1 MNSIK
6 TGALLSDRKEER
18 RRLWKLALLC
28 FGVSSGMM
36 ALIYFC
42 IGVPFFGNSV
52 LVLDLNGQYVYF
64 FESLHDII
72 YNGNSSL
79 LWSWMRSLGG
89 EYLGIYAYYLA
100 SPFSWLVALLPSQII
115 TEALYLMIV
124 AKVGLA
130 GGTMGFFLHKT
141 YPTCRR
147 NVVLFS
153 AMYAFCAWSLMY
165 GNNVMWLD
173 ALFLFPI
180 VIYGANQLLSGKNYI
195 IYTVSLALTILSNF
209 YIGYMVCIFLAIY
222 FFYFHIAKSRQEDY
236 NPKGQKVFFLR
247 SGLRYLFFTLLA
259 CGIGA
264 VIIAGAAY
272 SLSFGKNT
280 FTDPTYEFTFKLTF
294 LDIIYKLLPGAVDTV
309 RREGL
314 PFLYCGTS
322 ALFGAAVFFVSG
334 RFKIREKL
342 GAGLLFLLLA
352 FCFSVSV
359 IDIWWHGGQEPN
371 WLNYRY
377 SFIFSFF
384 LLVCAY
390 RGFEKIEK
398 VSNKALALV
407 PAGIFIFYVIL
418 QVKGYGHG
426 YEYTEG
432 EFPYNWSYDLLYYFL
447 GVLIV
452 GLVFAG
458 ILYFKKNAAKRAG
471 SVMLCCVIL
480 GEILCMG
487 VLHHVGLAVD
497 VGYCLRSSYTDYM
510 ARVTPAVDYINGM
523 DDHFFRM
530 DKTFHRQP
538 ADAMALEMRSLSS
551 TTSTLNKKTLAF
563 LKKMGYAAGS
573 YWSEYLG
580 GNPATDLLFDVK
592 YILTEDT
599 EPDAYYRRIY
609 TNERPNKIIHDPFED
624 KDLVEK
630 QSVYG
635 YLNPYALSLAF
646 CADNKALYY
655 DADMYPGAIER
666 INGMYAA
673 LTGKGISPFAPVGV
687 TESIEGLKS
696 GHSSSVEHRI
706 LTPEKSEGSL
716 TLTFEAA
723 ESGPYYLQVP
733 TDYPRECALFVDDI
747 ETGTV
752 MGNETDRIIP
762 LGVFEAGSAHSVRIA
777 ATDNKIY
784 IKDGAQLIWFLDM
797 KEVEKA
803 YGILSPGAYEIDRGF
818 REDRLKG
825 TVVVPEDKQVL
836 FTSIPYDKGW
846 IFTVDGQEV
855 KPMLVGRATVDPK
868 TGKNTSEQ
876 QPFADALTVLVLEPG
891 RHTLECVYRPSCVLY
906 GGLVSAGALVLFLV
920 IIAVDFLL
928 VRRIKKKKAAKRAA
942 AENKTETKTGKAP
955 DPAGAADENQK
966 EPDPADVTDESR
978 EAPEDPGGK
987 GEDA

>member
-1 MNSIK
+1 MTHFRNS
-6 TGALLSDRKEER
+6 ALMPDDRKEQR
-18 RRLWKLALLC
+18 RRLWKLAFTC
-28 FGVSSGMM
+28 FGVSAGMM

-42 IGVPFFGNSV
+42 IGVPFLGNSV

-64 FESLHDII
+64 YESLHDIL

-100 SPFSWLVALLPSQII
+100 SPFSWLVALLPSKII

-153 AMYAFCAWSLMY
+153 AMYALCAWSLMY

-173 ALFLFPI
+173 ALYLFPI
-180 VIYGANQLLSGKNYI
+180 VIYGADLLLSGRNYI
-195 IYTVSLALTILSNF
+195 VYTAALALTVLTHF

-222 FFYFHIAKSRQEDY
+222 FFYFHIARSGDADY

-247 SGLRYLFFTLLA
+247 SGLRYFFFTLLA
-259 CGIGA
+259 CGISA
-264 VIIAGAAY
+264 IIIFSAAY

-294 LDIIYKLLPGAVDTV
+294 LDLIYKLLPGAVDTV

-314 PFLYCGTS
+314 PFLYCGTC

-334 RFKIREKL
+334 KFKIREKL

-398 VSNKALALV
+398 TSNRALALV
-407 PAGIFIFYVIL
+407 PAAIFIFYAIL
-418 QVKGYGHG
+418 QAKGYGHG

-447 GVLIV
+447 GILIT
-452 GLVFAG
+452 GLVFCG
-458 ILYFKKNAAKRAG
+458 ILYFKKNAARRAG
-471 SVMLCCVIL
+471 SVMLCGVIL

-487 VLHHVGLAVD
+487 ILHHAGLAVD
-497 VGYCLRSSYTDYM
+497 VGYSLRSSYADYM
-510 ARVTPAVDYINGM
+510 DRVTPAVDYIN
-523 DDHFFRM
+523 DTDESFFRM

-551 TTSTLNKKTLAF
+551 TTSTLNKRTLAF
-563 LKKMGYAAGS
+563 LGKLGYAAGS

-580 GNPATDLLFDVK
+580 GNPATDMLLGVK

-599 EPDAYYRRIY
+599 APDAYYRRVY
-609 TNERPNKIIHDPFED
+609 TDEKPDKIEEYPFVEETI
-624 KDLVEK
+624 VEK

-635 YLNPYALSLAF
+635 YLDPYALPLAY
-646 CADNKALYY
+646 CVDEKALELDI
-655 DADMYPGAIER
+655 DAYTSPPEL
-666 INGMYAA
+666 INA
-673 LTGKGISPFAPVGV
+673 LFSSMTGTDLAPFIGQTVSEK
-687 TESIEGLKS
+687 TDGLKT
-696 GHSSSVEHRI
+696 GHTAAAHRV
-706 LTPEKSEGSL
+706 LTPEKENASL
-716 TLTFEAA
+716 TLTFICDETA
-723 ESGPYYLQVP
+723 PYYLYIP
-733 TDYPRECALFVDDI
+733 TDYPRECGLFIDGV
-747 ETGTV
+747 EAGTV
-752 MGNETDRIIP
+752 MGDETDRIIS
-762 LGVFEAGSAHSVRIA
+762 LGSFEKGSEHSVGIV
-777 ATDNKIY
+777 TSEKKIY
-784 IKDGAQLIWFLDM
+784 IKSGAALIWRLDM
-797 KEVEKA
+797 QEIEKA
-803 YGILSPGAYEIDRGF
+803 YEALYPGAFLIDPDF
-818 REDRLKG
+818 KEDHLTG
-825 TVVVPEDKQVL
+825 TVNVPEDKTVL

-846 IFTVDGQEV
+846 ILTVDGQRVEPLLFERETFDKETGEV
-855 KPMLVGRATVDPK
+855 
-868 TGKNTSEQ
+868 TGSEQ
-876 QPFADALTVLVLEPG
+876 QPYLDALIAVRLTPG
-891 RHTLECVYRPSCVLY
+891 THTLDLKYRPACVLY
-906 GGLVSAGALVLFLV
+906 GGLVSAGSLLLFLAV
-920 IIAVDFLL
+920 IAVDLF
-928 VRRIKKKKAAKRAA
+928 VAPCVKKKRAQKRAA
-942 AENKTETKTGKAP
+942 KEESRVEAIPEGETEETKE
-955 DPAGAADENQK
+955 GA
-966 EPDPADVTDESR
+966 
-978 EAPEDPGGK
+978 
-987 GEDA
+987 DA